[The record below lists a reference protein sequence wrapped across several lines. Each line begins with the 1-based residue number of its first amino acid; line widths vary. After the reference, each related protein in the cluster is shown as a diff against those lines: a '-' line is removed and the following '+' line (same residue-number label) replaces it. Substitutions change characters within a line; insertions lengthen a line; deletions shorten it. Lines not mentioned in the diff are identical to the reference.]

1 MIELEKVRVVFFDF
15 DDTLC
20 IHSIH
25 EDLDYKI
32 IKGVTYK
39 IFDKIGCRVN
49 KQMFN
54 FIKQLKRSNIEMHL
68 ISATGD
74 KDRVALKL
82 EWVLKRYGVDM
93 TNSCVEHHV
102 DKITKIKEY
111 CDSQGLNYNEALYID
126 DMYQNLDS
134 ATKIGIQT
142 CSPMEVVNY
151 MNDKE

>member
-25 EDLDYKI
+25 KDLDYKV
-32 IKGVTYK
+32 IKSATYR

-93 TNSCVEHHV
+93 IDSCVEHHV

-111 CDSQGLNYNEALYID
+111 CGSQGLNYNEALYID

-134 ATKIGIQT
+134 ATNIGIQT